1 MPDRQRTL
9 ILTGASRGIGHA
21 TVKRF
26 SAAGW
31 RVFTVSRQPFSEHC
45 PWEGGAESHV
55 QMDLNDISTLP
66 ATIADLKKRLPDGKL
81 DALVN

>member
-1 MPDRQRTL
+1 MAEQRNDRQRNL

-31 RVFTVSRQPFSEHC
+31 RVITISRQPFSEHC
-45 PWEGGAESHV
+45 P
-55 QMDLNDISTLP
+55 
-66 ATIADLKKRLPDGKL
+66 
-81 DALVN
+81 